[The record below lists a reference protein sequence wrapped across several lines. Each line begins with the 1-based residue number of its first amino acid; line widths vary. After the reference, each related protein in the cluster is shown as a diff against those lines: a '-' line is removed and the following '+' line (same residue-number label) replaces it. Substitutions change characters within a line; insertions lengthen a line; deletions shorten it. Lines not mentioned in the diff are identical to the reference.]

1 MDQKV
6 MLKVAPFIMN
16 VSTSENQSVMI
27 SGWFFGFP
35 QKEYTAEKARYQF
48 RVYTSAD
55 PASDW
60 NADEYRWLGPI
71 PDAFIRKLLEIYL
84 QGYQGVTE

>member
-1 MDQKV
+1 
-6 MLKVAPFIMN
+6 MLKLAPFVLN
-16 VSTSENQSVMI
+16 VIVREDQHIIS

-35 QKEYTAEKARYQF
+35 QKEYTAEEARNQF
-48 RVYTSAD
+48 RVFTSTT

-71 PDAFIRKLLEIYL
+71 PDTFIRKLLEIYL
-84 QGYQGVTE
+84 QGIQGVTDNG